1 MNGGG
6 SEAAAEGRREESAY
20 SAAVAGG
27 DDDDAQMDRG
37 GVADGSLDAR
47 IEFAIQATAE
57 AEVRK

>member
-1 MNGGG
+1 MDAGGF
-6 SEAAAEGRREESAY
+6 
-20 SAAVAGG
+20 AVATQVRRGEDQAGRAVAAG